1 MKFESMKICVDIGN
15 TYVKSAVFDESKL
28 LEIVRFKL
36 DELSVFESF
45 IKKNASIRSAIISS
59 VREIPEALI
68 SLLSGVPKLIQLNHN
83 TPLPFLIDYDTPE
96 TLGRDRIAGVA
107 AAWKQFPAKNVL
119 VIDMGTCITYDL
131 LQSDGIYRGGLI
143 SPGIHMRFKAMHEF
157 TGKLPLVEPQRE
169 IGLIGTTTH
178 SSMQAGVYHGVRA
191 EILTIIDSFR
201 LNYEEL
207 TVLIGGGDNI
217 YFDDKF
223 SFSIFAAPNLV
234 LDGLKVIL
242 DFNDKQ

>member
-1 MKFESMKICVDIGN
+1 MKICVDIGN
-15 TYVKSAVFDESKL
+15 TYVKAAVYNETKL
-28 LEIVRFKL
+28 LEIVRFKT
-36 DELSVFESF
+36 DELFVFESF
-45 IKKNASIRSAIISS
+45 IKIHSPIQSAIVSS
-59 VREIPEALI
+59 VREIPESLI
-68 SLLSGVPKLIQLNHN
+68 SLIAAIPNRIILNHN
-83 TPLPFLIDYDTPE
+83 TPLPFKIEYDTPE

-107 AAWKQFPAKNVL
+107 SAWKNFPERNVL

-131 LQSDGIYRGGLI
+131 LQSNGVYRGGMI

-157 TGKLPLVEPQRE
+157 TGKLPLVKPDRE
-169 IGLIGTTTH
+169 VGLIGTSTN

-191 EILTIIDSFR
+191 EIQAIIDSFR
-201 LNYEEL
+201 ANYEEL

>member
-1 MKFESMKICVDIGN
+1 MKICVDIGN
-15 TYVKSAVFDESKL
+15 TYVKTAVYNEPDLFD
-28 LEIVRFKL
+28 IVRFKL
-36 DELSVFESF
+36 DEISVFETF
-45 IKKNASIRSAIISS
+45 IKKYAPIQSAIISS
-59 VREIPEALI
+59 VRETPEELI
-68 SLLSGVPKLIQLNHN
+68 HLLAGVPKVIQLDHN
-83 TPLPFLIDYDTPE
+83 TSLPFDIQYDTPE

-107 AAWKQFPAKNVL
+107 KAWKQFPGKNVL

-131 LQSDGIYRGGLI
+131 LQSNGIYRGGLI

-157 TGKLPLVEPQRE
+157 TGKLPLLEPDRE
-169 IGLIGTTTH
+169 ARLIGTSTY
-178 SSMQAGVYHGVRA
+178 SSMQAGVWYGVRG
-191 EILTIIDSFR
+191 EMESIIDSFR
-201 LNYEEL
+201 VNYEEL